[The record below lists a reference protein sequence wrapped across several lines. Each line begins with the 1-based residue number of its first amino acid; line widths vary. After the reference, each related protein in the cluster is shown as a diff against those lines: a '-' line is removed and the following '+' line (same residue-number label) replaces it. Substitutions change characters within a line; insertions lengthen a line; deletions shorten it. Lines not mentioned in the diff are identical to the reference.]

1 LSFHNHILTHQNK
14 VINKTW
20 AHKRYIHSMSK
31 LFKTIIMA
39 FKVINDFKWYITNI
53 TNNNIKIKIRREGV
67 CSLSFTS
74 SSKFRSLPSNE
85 KIDSFSGFFASFLV
99 ISSFFSISKGHP
111 YSFFFKKN
119 LWYFSFLFILSVL
132 LTFFIKKFLSFSFL
146 WFFLCSFFSL

>member
-20 AHKRYIHSMSK
+20 AHKSYIHSMFK
-31 LFKTIIMA
+31 LSKTIIMA

-67 CSLSFTS
+67 CSLSFTP

-85 KIDSFSGFFASFLV
+85 NIDSFSGFFGSFLV
-99 ISSFFSISKGHP
+99 ISSFFSNQKDTLIL
-111 YSFFFKKN
+111 FFFYKN
-119 LWYFSFLFILSVL
+119 LWYFSFLFIPSVL
-132 LTFFIKKFLSFSFL
+132 LNFFLNFLSFSFL

>member
-111 YSFFFKKN
+111 YSFFFFKKS
-119 LWYFSFLFILSVL
+119 LVLFFPIYSKCSID
-132 LTFFIKKFLSFSFL
+132 FFF
-146 WFFLCSFFSL
+146 

>member
-67 CSLSFTS
+67 CSLSFTP
-74 SSKFRSLPSNE
+74 SSKFESLPSNE

-99 ISSFFSISKGHP
+99 ISSFFSISKGH
-111 YSFFFKKN
+111 SHFFFFFKKI
-119 LWYFSFLFILSVL
+119 FG
-132 LTFFIKKFLSFSFL
+132 TFLSYLF
-146 WFFLCSFFSL
+146 

>member
-20 AHKRYIHSMSK
+20 AHKSYIHSMFK
-31 LFKTIIMA
+31 LSKTIIMP

-67 CSLSFTS
+67 CSLSFTP
-74 SSKFRSLPSNE
+74 SSKFESLPSNE

-99 ISSFFSISKGHP
+99 ISSFFSISKGH
-111 YSFFFKKN
+111 SHFFFFFKKS
-119 LWYFSFLFILSVL
+119 LVL
-132 LTFFIKKFLSFSFL
+132 LFHIYSKCSIDFFYKKISLL
-146 WFFLCSFFSL
+146 FFSVIFSL